1 MRYTTFILTS
11 LLQSLAAAY
20 PAVPAHPT
28 VSPVPVAPAAVAKQ
42 QTVQIFDNCLV
53 PGTVALTFDDGIG
66 GYEDDLL
73 QNLGNNKA
81 TFFTIAGMHEELERL
96 EEAFIKILGKP
107 LYYRAPWGEINDEV
121 ASVLTARNYTV
132 AFHWSDDSGDATVQS
147 VDHAKRMYDDI
158 AASWPEPHM
167 VLSHSTKDTSK

>member
-20 PAVPAHPT
+20 PAVPPVPAHPT
-28 VSPVPVAPAAVAKQ
+28 VSPAPVAPAAVAKQ

-81 TFFTIAGMHEELERL
+81 TFFVNGLNSQYKSIRQGH
-96 EEAFIKILGKP
+96 
-107 LYYRAPWGEINDEV
+107 
-121 ASVLTARNYTV
+121 
-132 AFHWSDDSGDATVQS
+132 
-147 VDHAKRMYDDI
+147 
-158 AASWPEPHM
+158 
-167 VLSHSTKDTSK
+167 